1 MKYLKTFERYDY
13 LTKDDSDKIEL
24 IIRKFID
31 ELNILDKISKL
42 KFIDYVEKKFDY
54 FELFDN
60 FLTGNIYGEN
70 IYYVV
75 DSYLRNNSNTLE
87 NKLTPALRNTMGQLT
102 LKLYKE
108 YSNKYK
114 LKQIFDKKL
123 IQLLE
128 KDPEKYKK
136 RYDEFSLDMPYIVV
150 KKCQWMLNTKKY
162 NL

>member
-1 MKYLKTFERYDY
+1 ME
-13 LTKDDSDKIEL
+13 KIIGEKVL
-24 IIRKFID
+24 VTGGAGFIGSNLC
-31 ELNILDKISKL
+31 ETLLNNGNKVICL
-42 KFIDYVEKKFDY
+42 
-54 FELFDN
+54 DN

>member
-1 MKYLKTFERYDY
+1 
-13 LTKDDSDKIEL
+13 
-24 IIRKFID
+24 
-31 ELNILDKISKL
+31 
-42 KFIDYVEKKFDY
+42 
-54 FELFDN
+54 
-60 FLTGNIYGEN
+60 
-70 IYYVV
+70 
-75 DSYLRNNSNTLE
+75 
-87 NKLTPALRNTMGQLT
+87 MGQLT